1 MRSKR
6 ARLSKALMCYNGSML
21 SFRAYR
27 VLILIGVA
35 VWQLWLPVLAYAHLS
50 KTGAMN
56 IEVCTSLGMK
66 TLVIAKSAEHNFE
79 NNFQQSAEPSLAQKT
94 SIIPSESG
102 TPPQSASPDDHP
114 CCVFNLSSP
123 PHSGSPSAGLGDKPT
138 GEVLELVTTILS
150 SDFLNLHSPPTGPPS
165 LL

>member
-1 MRSKR
+1 
-6 ARLSKALMCYNGSML
+6 MCDNGSML

-27 VLILIGVA
+27 ILILIGVA

-66 TLVIAKSAEHNFE
+66 TLVIAKSAEPNL
-79 NNFQQSAEPSLAQKT
+79 AEKT
-94 SIIPSESG
+94 SISPSESG